1 MNTWALIF
9 VCGIVTFL
17 IRFFP
22 LSGILNFKGSKTY
35 IRLIQ
40 IIPVV
45 VLTPIIFQAVFF
57 ISKNNIVLLNNPKLY
72 AAVFGIL
79 ISFYFKNVIYTII
92 IGMTSFWILKEIIFS
107 I

>member
-1 MNTWALIF
+1 MNTWSLIF
-9 VCGIVTFL
+9 VCGIITFF
-17 IRFFP
+17 IRFIP

-72 AAVFGIL
+72 AAVFGI
-79 ISFYFKNVIYTII
+79 IVSFYFKNVIYTII